1 MTDEEL
7 LAIVKA
13 ERVRSIGF
21 DHDETLHSER
31 ERALNY
37 RKGIMPDVPSLP
49 NRSAAVSTDVADAV
63 ETVLP
68 DLIEIFTGGDDV
80 AAFLPTP
87 KSVDPEAIKA
97 AEQQAQQET
106 DYVNHVVF
114 EENPGFMILYAMF
127 KDALEVKTGVV
138 KWWWEDADEVEPEQ
152 FEGKTGVELQLA
164 IQNGGKLVSDPTPS
178 KYDDDDD
185 QPAEPT
191 YDFALENEQDDGRVC
206 IEAVAPEDFTV
217 SPDTIRLKDAPY
229 CAHRSRPRAQDLIAR
244 GIDPE
249 LVDQLGAYD
258 ADADDS
264 IKQARDTAGE
274 HDNPETNDATRAL
287 RQVEVIEHYIRIN
300 EGDKPKIWRVL
311 TGKNEALLL
320 DKEEVSEIQF
330 AAITP
335 YVITHRFYGESVADK
350 LMEVQKIK
358 TVLTRMQLDSGYFA
372 LNQRNEVDM
381 SGANEFTISD
391 LLRNEPAMPV
401 RVNRQGTVTPLQ
413 AGALQFDVMGALEH
427 WSTVAEQRTGVVRNA
442 QGLNPDTLHDTAKGA
457 IALMAAAQ
465 KRVRMIARV
474 FAEGGLKDLFLGVHA
489 LLRRH
494 SSKPAITKLRGS
506 WVAVDPTTWSERDNM
521 TIEVG
526 LGASGVD
533 AEMAAFNTAMP
544 VFEQL
549 VATQSPIFPADKQYA
564 VMNRFVAKGLRWRNP
579 ELYLTDPATVPQQP
593 ATPDPEMIKAQAA
606 AQQAQQQ
613 MQLDA
618 AKAQADAQTKAQQA
632 QADFALQQQKGQ
644 ADLQLQGQKNDL
656 AIQLEREKAAVQL
669 QLQQQVAAAEL
680 ELKRQQ
686 MELEASLKARQQDHN
701 ESMAERKQT
710 HAESTDIA
718 GPHLGGKPG

>member
-87 KSVDPEAIKA
+87 KSVDPAAIKA

-152 FEGKTGVELQLA
+152 FEGKTVVELQLA

-474 FAEGGLKDLFLGVHA
+474 FAEGG
-489 LLRRH
+489 
-494 SSKPAITKLRGS
+494 
-506 WVAVDPTTWSERDNM
+506 
-521 TIEVG
+521 
-526 LGASGVD
+526 
-533 AEMAAFNTAMP
+533 
-544 VFEQL
+544 
-549 VATQSPIFPADKQYA
+549 
-564 VMNRFVAKGLRWRNP
+564 
-579 ELYLTDPATVPQQP
+579 
-593 ATPDPEMIKAQAA
+593 
-606 AQQAQQQ
+606 
-613 MQLDA
+613 
-618 AKAQADAQTKAQQA
+618 
-632 QADFALQQQKGQ
+632 
-644 ADLQLQGQKNDL
+644 
-656 AIQLEREKAAVQL
+656 
-669 QLQQQVAAAEL
+669 
-680 ELKRQQ
+680 
-686 MELEASLKARQQDHN
+686 
-701 ESMAERKQT
+701 
-710 HAESTDIA
+710 
-718 GPHLGGKPG
+718 